1 MAKADADEARGKPDP
16 FRTSA
21 ARRVARRIDE
31 VFASLEVL
39 PFLRPKDRT
48 EFRYFRRL
56 FRSACLEIDG
66 RVDRGEIRPWPKSA
80 VEYLCAAA
88 EDAFPRSRQNGPFPP
103 PGLDAARFAVPPGPL
118 RIGVFT
124 GSFDPFQMTHLET
137 ALRFLSRGD
146 RAADLVLVIPEGS
159 YSLLKPDRSEY
170 GYRYDILH
178 RQAAEAFRPFIVPLD
193 IGEDQDTIGIVRRL
207 INLFAGRNLVLTHVL
222 GSDVFPFAAKW
233 YPKDLETWNREAL
246 NRDVTLDFGA
256 FVVKREAADRVAE
269 SAREARKLGIPVQL
283 DPRPIGTPSSTQL
296 REHGVFTIVFP
307 TAEVLEKLEVV
318 FRYGMHR
325 HWLTEKGGPEYE
337 I

>member
-1 MAKADADEARGKPDP
+1 MAHDDARPARAGPDQ
-16 FRTSA
+16 FRSSA

-31 VFASLEVL
+31 VFSSLEVL
-39 PFLRPKDRT
+39 PFLRAKDRT

-56 FRSACLEIDG
+56 FRSACVEIDA
-66 RVDRGEIRPWPKSA
+66 RVDRGEIRPWSKSA

-88 EDAFPRSRQNGPFPP
+88 EDSFPRSRQGGPYPP
-103 PGLDAARFAVPPGPL
+103 ARMDANRFTVPPGPL

-137 ALRFLSRGD
+137 ALRFLSRGE

-159 YSLLKPDRSEY
+159 YSTLKPGRSEY

-178 RQAAEAFRPFIVPLD
+178 RQAGEAFRPFIVPLD

-207 INLFAGRNLVLTHVL
+207 IDLFAGRDLVLTHVL

-233 YPKDLETWNREAL
+233 YPKDLESWNQEAL
-246 NRDVTLDFGA
+246 NRDVKLDFGA
-256 FVVKREAADRVAE
+256 FIVKRDSADRVAD

-296 REHGVFTIVFP
+296 REGGVFTIVFP